1 MEQTLGMEQ
10 TPGTEQTL
18 IWEPLA
24 PGGWRLCD
32 SRYPAGQVQ
41 RLVAYVERGARGG
54 YEAVWIAR
62 RSAPT
67 WHSSRADV
75 IREAQRT
82 GSEARTA
89 PVTALRPDAA
99 FTPTDGPDR
108 HRVLVA

>member
-1 MEQTLGMEQ
+1 M
-10 TPGTEQTL
+10 EQTL

-41 RLVAYVERGARGG
+41 RLVAYVERGERGG

-67 WHSSRADV
+67 WHTSRADV
-75 IREAQRT
+75 LREARRNAGLVVPT
-82 GSEARTA
+82 AADAELHEA
-89 PVTALRPDAA
+89 VA
-99 FTPTDGPDR
+99 FTASSTSDR
-108 HRVLVA
+108 HRVLAA

>member
-1 MEQTLGMEQ
+1 M
-10 TPGTEQTL
+10 EQTL

-41 RLVAYVERGARGG
+41 RLVAYVERGERGG

-67 WHSSRADV
+67 WHTSRADV
-75 IREAQRT
+75 LREARRNAE
-82 GSEARTA
+82 SMVPAA
-89 PVTALRPDAA
+89 ADAELHGAVA
-99 FTPTDGPDR
+99 FTASGTSDR
-108 HRVLVA
+108 HRVLAA